1 LILSSWE
8 FSGFNL
14 SSPLGDTAH
23 SDFELDISQSVLAA
37 VTEKK
42 FRSKLGRGR
51 WIEGQG
57 EMPAMLFRV
66 QSAAVFGINAF
77 PISVEVDLSS
87 GQKLNLMTV
96 GLPDTA
102 VKESSERVKAAL
114 RNCGYALPP
123 QHITINL
130 APADV
135 KKEGS
140 AFDLPMAIGILGAAG
155 CVRDQDLKT
164 FLFLGELSLDGSV
177 RPVKGTLPMAVMA
190 REKGL
195 CHLVVPEA
203 NAREAAVVEGV
214 RAHPVRSLS
223 HVVELL
229 NGQQAWIPL
238 IVDRRQLLEQRSIYP
253 VDFKDVKG
261 QYQAKR
267 ALEVAT
273 AGGHNILLIG
283 PPGSGKTMLA
293 RRLPTILPPMTFDEA
308 IETTKIHS
316 VAGLLSEKDGL
327 IGTRPFRAPHH
338 TISDAGLVGGGTI
351 PRPGEVSL
359 AHNGILFLDE
369 LPEFHRHVLDVLR
382 QPLEDGEVTISRA
395 SMSLTFP
402 ASFMLAAAMN
412 PCQCGFF
419 SDPLHECT
427 CTPPLIQRYLA
438 RISGPLLDRIDLH
451 INVPAVK
458 YKELAQDERS
468 EESAAIRARIIAA
481 RDRQFRRL
489 EPFGLFCN
497 AQMTPRTLRRF
508 CKLDSECEK
517 QMENAI
523 TRLGLSARA
532 YDRIL
537 RVSLTMADLEDSDKI
552 QARHVAEAIQYRS
565 LDRNYWQ

>member
-1 LILSSWE
+1 
-8 FSGFNL
+8 
-14 SSPLGDTAH
+14 
-23 SDFELDISQSVLAA
+23 
-37 VTEKK
+37 
-42 FRSKLGRGR
+42 
-51 WIEGQG
+51 
-57 EMPAMLFRV
+57 MLFRV
-66 QSAAVFGINAF
+66 QSAAVFGIKAY

-102 VKESSERVKAAL
+102 VRESSERVKAAL
-114 RNCGYALPP
+114 RNCGYPLPP

-140 AFDLPMAIGILGAAG
+140 AFDLPMAVGILGASG
-155 CVRDQDLKT
+155 CVKSQNLAA

-177 RPVKGTLPMAVMA
+177 RPVKGTLSMAVMA
-190 REKGL
+190 RERGIGNL
-195 CHLVVPEA
+195 IVPEA

-214 RAHPVRSLS
+214 KTFAARSLA

-229 NGQQAWIPL
+229 NGREPWIPL
-238 IVDRRQLLEQRSIYP
+238 VVDRRQLLAQSSSYG

-267 ALEVAT
+267 AMEVAT
-273 AGGHNILLIG
+273 AGGHNIILIG

-293 RRLPTILPPMTFDEA
+293 RRLPTILPTMGFDEA

-327 IGTRPFRAPHH
+327 IGTRPFRSPHH
-338 TISDAGLVGGGTI
+338 TISNAGLIGGGSL

-359 AHNGILFLDE
+359 AHNGVLFLDE
-369 LPEFHRHVLDVLR
+369 LPEFQRHVLDVLR

-395 SMSLTFP
+395 AMALTFP
-402 ASFMLAAAMN
+402 ARFMLAAAMN

-419 SDPLHECT
+419 GDPLHSCT
-427 CTPPLIQRYLA
+427 CTPAMIQRYLA

-451 INVPAVK
+451 IQVPAVK
-458 YKELAQDERS
+458 YKELAEDERS
-468 EESAAIRARIIAA
+468 EESAVIRERILTARQ
-481 RDRQFRRL
+481 RQSRRL
-489 EPFGLFCN
+489 EPFGQYCN
-497 AQMTPRTLRRF
+497 TQMTPRTLRRF
-508 CKLDSECEK
+508 CRLDAECEK

-523 TRLGLSARA
+523 TKLGLSARA

-537 RVSLTMADLEDSDKI
+537 RVSRTIADLEGSEKI
-552 QARHVAEAIQYRS
+552 QARHVSEAIQYRT
-565 LDRNYWQ
+565 LDRTYWLQSF